1 MFQKLHKKAVHLAL
15 SVGGSALVAHRTRA
29 GHVQLSATH
38 NVLCAVTSLRTG
50 GEMRDLLRQLIGSA
64 DTLVNLDW
72 LDGLGWLEEAQ
83 HPVRAGKALTDAW
96 RQGTRWLGVLA
107 AAADAQQRPYLVH
120 VFHAGKQ
127 LSLGSSE
134 GRELMSR
141 SAWDAIVGAACR
153 APRDIPPGLEWI
165 TAAPA
170 QRHWQ
175 AAPPQPQPQ
184 GAASGGGSQ
193 RAGSSKAWRSR
204 SRSSHSNRGKERSW
218 PPPAQRPLLAHLDPV
233 YAQRCKLLTLQLSK
247 VGSLCMHAIM
257 RPVPKPRQGPLRPD

>member
-1 MFQKLHKKAVHLAL
+1 
-15 SVGGSALVAHRTRA
+15 
-29 GHVQLSATH
+29 
-38 NVLCAVTSLRTG
+38 
-50 GEMRDLLRQLIGSA
+50 MRDLLRQLIGSA

-96 RQGTRWLGVLA
+96 RRGTRRLGVLA
-107 AAADAQQRPYLVH
+107 VAADAQQRPYFVH

-134 GRELMSR
+134 GRELMAR
-141 SAWDAIVGAACR
+141 NAWDAIVGAACR

-175 AAPPQPQPQ
+175 GGASAAAATGRGKRRRVAAGGQQQGVAQQVSEQPQQPRQ
-184 GAASGGGSQ
+184 REELASTSAAAS
-193 RAGSSKAWRSR
+193 
-204 SRSSHSNRGKERSW
+204 
-218 PPPAQRPLLAHLDPV
+218 P
-233 YAQRCKLLTLQLSK
+233 
-247 VGSLCMHAIM
+247 
-257 RPVPKPRQGPLRPD
+257 GPS